1 MENNNIKILLVDDIQ
16 DNLTTLKALIKEAF
30 PESKVFQAL
39 SGIQGIEIAKKE
51 NPDVILLDIVMPKM
65 DGFEVCYKL
74 KEDEEL
80 KEIPIVFITA
90 LKGDKEN
97 RIRALKCGAEA
108 FIAKPIDIYEL
119 TAQIQA
125 MVKIRNAS
133 IYRRGENKR
142 LAGLVLKKTQ
152 ELTIENIARQE
163 SEEKFK
169 YFFDNSLIGNSL
181 TLPSGELQVNKSMC
195 AMLGY
200 SENELKN
207 KKWQEI
213 THPDDIEFTE
223 NRLVEMISGKTD
235 SMRITKRYIK
245 KDGSILW
252 ADLQTAIRRDTDGKP
267 LYFMTSIIDITDRMI
282 TQKSLQQSEE
292 KYRLLIT
299 QMAQGLAVHEVILD
313 EEENVIDYRFMDVN
327 QGFEELTGLKRE
339 NIIGKT
345 VLEVLPGVEQS
356 WIEKYGQVAMTGE
369 TLIFENYSGELGKYY
384 EVIAY
389 SPKPKQFAT
398 IFTDITKRKQSE
410 ELLKQQNE
418 ELIESQRIAHIGTWR
433 LNLETNQVV
442 WSQELYKMYGF
453 DPTIPPPPYTEH
465 MKLFTPESWD
475 ILSSSLEKTR
485 TLGIPYEL
493 ELKTIKADGSN
504 GWMWVRGEAV
514 KDTNGNI
521 IALWGAS
528 QDITERKQSEEDV
541 KRQNEIMSSL
551 LNVLPLGVYMV
562 DAIDGKP
569 LLANE
574 MAQKLLGRGILF
586 DVNKENFAEVMK
598 AHKKGSTDPYPT
610 EERPIIKGMEGKKSY
625 IDDIVI
631 ERPDGTEV
639 LLEVFGT
646 PITDEKG
653 KPWASLVTFSDI
665 TERVRIHDDLEE
677 SLKFNQ
683 DIINSVS
690 NGIIVYD
697 TELRYEVFN
706 PYMEKLSGISAT
718 EVIGCKAEEHFPWLK
733 ETGVIKNLEMA
744 LKGQIPNEY
753 EFYFSVSETDKSG
766 WARDHSA
773 PLFNRGGDVV
783 GVLGVVQDITEQKKS
798 EDLLNEMNKSLALR
812 LRQTIKAISK
822 IGELRDVYTAG
833 HQRKVADLACAI
845 AKELGLSDEKIS
857 NISNGA
863 LIHDI
868 GKINVASDILNKPGK
883 ISNLE
888 YQILQTHAEFGYEI
902 VKDIDFPPQ
911 VIELIHQHHER
922 LDGSGYPQKLKGD
935 QIILESRILAVADV
949 VEAMTSHRPYRPA
962 LGIDVAL
969 EEISLHKGEKYD
981 CAVVDA
987 CVKLFKEKGF
997 RFLINN

>member
-1 MENNNIKILLVDDIQ
+1 MENSNIKILLVDDMQ
-16 DNLTTLKALIKEAF
+16 DNLTTLKVLIKEAF
-30 PESKVFQAL
+30 PESTVFQAL
-39 SGIQGIEIAKKE
+39 SGIQGIEMAKKE

-65 DGFEVCYKL
+65 DGFEVCCKL

-108 FIAKPIDIYEL
+108 FIAKPIDIYDL

-133 IYRRGENKR
+133 IYRRDENKR
-142 LAGLVLKKTQ
+142 LAELDLKKTQ
-152 ELTIENIARQE
+152 ELTIENKARQE

-169 YFFDNSLIGNSL
+169 YIFDNSLIGNSL

-200 SENELKN
+200 SENELKS

-213 THPDDIEFTE
+213 THPDDVEFIEKKTSEIIF
-223 NRLVEMISGKTD
+223 GKID
-235 SMRITKRYIK
+235 SMHITKRYIK

-252 ADLQTAIRRDTDGKP
+252 ADLQTSIRRDTDGRP
-267 LYFMTSIIDITDRMI
+267 LYYMTSIIDITDRMI

-292 KYRLLIT
+292 NYRLLIT
-299 QMAQGLAVHEVILD
+299 QMTQGLAVHEVILD
-313 EEENVIDYRFMDVN
+313 EDEKVIDYRFMDVN
-327 QGFEELTGLKRE
+327 HGFEELTGLKRE

-345 VLEVLPGVEQS
+345 VLEVLPGTEQS
-356 WIEKYGQVAMTGE
+356 WIEKYGKVAMTGE
-369 TLIFENYSGELGKYY
+369 SLNFENYSNELDKYY

-398 IFTDITKRKQSE
+398 VFTDITKRKLTE
-410 ELLKQQNE
+410 ERLNQQNE

-442 WSQELYKMYGF
+442 WSKELYKMYGF
-453 DPTIPPPPYTEH
+453 DPTNPPPPYTEH

-493 ELKTIKADGSN
+493 ELKTIKADESN
-504 GWMWVRGEAV
+504 GWMWVRGEAI
-514 KDTNGNI
+514 KDTFGNI
-521 IALWGAS
+521 TALWGAT
-528 QDITERKQSEEDV
+528 QDISERKQYEEDV
-541 KRQNEIMSSL
+541 KKQNEIMSSL
-551 LNVLPLGVYMV
+551 LNVLPVGVFMV

-569 LLANE
+569 LLTNE
-574 MAQKLLGRGILF
+574 MAKKLLGRKIF
-586 DVNKENFAEVMK
+586 PDINKENFAEVMK
-598 AHKKGSTDPYPT
+598 AHKKGSADSYPT

-625 IDDIVI
+625 IDDIVV

-639 LLEVFGT
+639 LFEIFGT
-646 PITDEKG
+646 PITNEKG
-653 KPWASLVTFSDI
+653 ETWASLVTFSDI
-665 TERVRIHDDLEE
+665 TERTKAHENLEE

-697 TELRYEVFN
+697 TELRYKIWN
-706 PYMEKLSGISAT
+706 PFMEKLSGVLAK
-718 EVIGCKAEEHFPWLK
+718 EVIGRKAGEVFNWLDG
-733 ETGVIKNLEMA
+733 TGLINNLEMA
-744 LKGQIPNEY
+744 LNGHKLDECD
-753 EFYFSVSETDKSG
+753 FYFSVSETEKSG
-766 WARDHSA
+766 WARDQSA
-773 PLFNRGGDVV
+773 PLYNRDGDVV
-783 GVLGVVQDITEQKKS
+783 GILGVVQDITAQKKS
-798 EDLLNEMNKSLALR
+798 EDILRVMNESLAHR
-812 LRQTIKAISK
+812 LDKTIKAISK

-833 HQRKVADLACAI
+833 HQRKVAELSCAI
-845 AKELGLSDEKIS
+845 AKELGLSDERVS
-857 NISNGA
+857 NIASGA

-868 GKINVASDILNKPGK
+868 GKINIASDILNKPGK

-888 YQILQTHAEFGYEI
+888 YQILQTHAESGYEI
-902 VKDIDFPPQ
+902 VKEIDFPPQ
-911 VIELIHQHHER
+911 VLEMIHQHHER
-922 LDGSGYPQKLKGD
+922 LDGSGYPQKLAGD

-949 VEAMTSHRPYRPA
+949 VEAMTSHRPYRTA
-962 LGIDVAL
+962 LGIDAAL
-969 EEISLHKGEKYD
+969 EEISLHRGKKYD
-981 CAVVDA
+981 REVVDA
-987 CVKLFKEKGF
+987 CVALFREKGF
-997 RFLINN
+997 QFKINN